1 MFRNGYSAHY
11 LSKLTKVHVLVS
23 ALKCI
28 LIVYIMFWQVV
39 IERWISPFYC
49 TVHLIQNL
57 ENESFT
63 CICYDPLE
71 LNISD
76 ADCTYFLLSSVTR
89 KLIKS
94 YDQVM
99 KENFC
104 SRNIYWT
111 ITTPDFS
118 ASFFCYFF
126 NHSTCIYVMFKYETW
141 HKNK

>member
-23 ALKCI
+23 ALKCT

-49 TVHLIQNL
+49 TVHFIQNL

-76 ADCTYFLLSSVTR
+76 ADCTYFLLSSFTR

-94 YDQVM
+94 YDQFM
-99 KENFC
+99 KKNFAAG
-104 SRNIYWT
+104 IFT
-111 ITTPDFS
+111 EQLQLLTFQLHFFVTFS
-118 ASFFCYFF
+118 IIRLAS
-126 NHSTCIYVMFKYETW
+126 T
-141 HKNK
+141 

>member
-63 CICYDPLE
+63 CICHDPME

-94 YDQVM
+94 YDQFM
-99 KENFC
+99 KKKFAAGIFTEQFQLL
-104 SRNIYWT
+104 T
-111 ITTPDFS
+111 FQLHFFVTFS
-118 ASFFCYFF
+118 IIRLAS
-126 NHSTCIYVMFKYETW
+126 T
-141 HKNK
+141 

>member
-49 TVHLIQNL
+49 TVHFIQNL

-94 YDQVM
+94 YDQFM
-99 KENFC
+99 KKKFAAGIFTEQLQLLTFQLHFFV
-104 SRNIYWT
+104 T
-111 ITTPDFS
+111 FS
-118 ASFFCYFF
+118 IIRLAS
-126 NHSTCIYVMFKYETW
+126 T
-141 HKNK
+141 

>member
-49 TVHLIQNL
+49 TVHFIQNL

-63 CICYDPLE
+63 CICYDPME

-94 YDQVM
+94 YDQFM
-99 KENFC
+99 KKKFAAGIFTEQFQLL
-104 SRNIYWT
+104 T
-111 ITTPDFS
+111 FQLHFFVTFS
-118 ASFFCYFF
+118 IIRLAS
-126 NHSTCIYVMFKYETW
+126 T
-141 HKNK
+141 

>member
-94 YDQVM
+94 YDQFM
-99 KENFC
+99 KKKFAAGIFTEQFQLL
-104 SRNIYWT
+104 T
-111 ITTPDFS
+111 FQLHFFVTFS
-118 ASFFCYFF
+118 IIRLAS
-126 NHSTCIYVMFKYETW
+126 T
-141 HKNK
+141 

>member
-63 CICYDPLE
+63 CICYDPME

-94 YDQVM
+94 YDQFM
-99 KENFC
+99 KKKFAAGIFTEQFQLL
-104 SRNIYWT
+104 T
-111 ITTPDFS
+111 FQLHFFVTFS
-118 ASFFCYFF
+118 IIRLAS
-126 NHSTCIYVMFKYETW
+126 T
-141 HKNK
+141 

>member
-49 TVHLIQNL
+49 TVHFIQNL

-94 YDQVM
+94 YGQFM
-99 KENFC
+99 KKKFAAGIFTEQLQLLTFQLHFFV
-104 SRNIYWT
+104 T
-111 ITTPDFS
+111 FS
-118 ASFFCYFF
+118 IIRLAS
-126 NHSTCIYVMFKYETW
+126 T
-141 HKNK
+141 

>member
-49 TVHLIQNL
+49 TVHFIQNL

-94 YDQVM
+94 YDQFM
-99 KENFC
+99 KKKFAAGIFTEQFQLL
-104 SRNIYWT
+104 T
-111 ITTPDFS
+111 FQLHFFVTFS
-118 ASFFCYFF
+118 IIRLAS
-126 NHSTCIYVMFKYETW
+126 T
-141 HKNK
+141 

>member
-23 ALKCI
+23 ALKCT

-49 TVHLIQNL
+49 TVHFIQNL

-76 ADCTYFLLSSVTR
+76 ADCTYFLLSSFTR

-94 YDQVM
+94 YDQFM
-99 KENFC
+99 KKNFAAG
-104 SRNIYWT
+104 IFT
-111 ITTPDFS
+111 EQFQLLTFQLHFFVTFS
-118 ASFFCYFF
+118 IIRLAS
-126 NHSTCIYVMFKYETW
+126 T
-141 HKNK
+141 

>member
-49 TVHLIQNL
+49 TVHFIQNL

-94 YDQVM
+94 YDQFLKKKFAAGIFTEQFQLLTFQLHFFV
-99 KENFC
+99 
-104 SRNIYWT
+104 T
-111 ITTPDFS
+111 FS
-118 ASFFCYFF
+118 IIRLAS
-126 NHSTCIYVMFKYETW
+126 T
-141 HKNK
+141 

>member
-49 TVHLIQNL
+49 TVHFIQNS

-94 YDQVM
+94 YDQFM
-99 KENFC
+99 KKKFAAGIFTEQFQLL
-104 SRNIYWT
+104 T
-111 ITTPDFS
+111 FQLHFFVTFS
-118 ASFFCYFF
+118 IIRLAS
-126 NHSTCIYVMFKYETW
+126 T
-141 HKNK
+141 